1 MVGDPLPRVP
11 PRPFKYI
18 QKVIIDKFITTL
30 SSCSKASADKAAVDL
45 SVEVIEKFEEY
56 WSQYGDCP
64 LKGRN
69 GILKG
74 ICPQVRRRADFHLRW
89 YLQNLKILYIC
100 LHETCPCVSN
110 QASSFYNIRSR
121 LVLAALFVGTLFVT
135 QVL

>member
-1 MVGDPLPRVP
+1 MVGDSLPRVP
-11 PRPFKYI
+11 PRPFKSI
-18 QKVIIDKFITTL
+18 QKVIIDKFMTTL

-89 YLQNLKILYIC
+89 YLQNLKFCTSACMKPALAFPTKHRHSTISEAGLSWLRSLSGLY
-100 LHETCPCVSN
+100 L
-110 QASSFYNIRSR
+110 
-121 LVLAALFVGTLFVT
+121 
-135 QVL
+135 